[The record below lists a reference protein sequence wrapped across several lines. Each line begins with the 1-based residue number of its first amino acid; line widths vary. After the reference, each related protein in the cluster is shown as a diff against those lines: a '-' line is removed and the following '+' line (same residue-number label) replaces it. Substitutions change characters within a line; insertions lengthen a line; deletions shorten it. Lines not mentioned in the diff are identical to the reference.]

1 MKNARKITNDFRSD
15 PVRKKPDF
23 KKRKKERSSYGDTF
37 IKRFTI
43 KDLKIVSSKLL

>member
-23 KKRKKERSSYGDTF
+23 KKKERKKEAATE
-37 IKRFTI
+37 T
-43 KDLKIVSSKLL
+43 LL